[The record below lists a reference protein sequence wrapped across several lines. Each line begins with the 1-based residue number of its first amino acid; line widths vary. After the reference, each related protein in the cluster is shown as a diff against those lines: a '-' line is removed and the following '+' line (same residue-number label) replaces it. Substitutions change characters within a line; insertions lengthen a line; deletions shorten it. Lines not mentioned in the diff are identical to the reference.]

1 MKIVHHN
8 DADGKCA
15 AFWVLQCAHVRSDDS
30 MIDFIEMNYNKKFP
44 LEKVKPNEYVY
55 IVDYSIEPDE
65 MRELLTITSN
75 VVWIDHH
82 ITAIEKYKDFEHI
95 IPGLRVDGTAA
106 CLLTWVYFNRM
117 IVGGNMYFSF
127 LREMCNDAPWF
138 TKLIAD
144 NDVWQFRY
152 GDDTR
157 YFCTAL
163 NSKDLSPMGSVWA
176 KLYSSPEYTR
186 DMIKEGET
194 MMKFRDGWAAGYMKI
209 GFETEFEGHLC
220 YACNLGK
227 CNSDFFKSLPKGK
240 YDIFMPFVFNGDCWN
255 ISLYSEKVDVSEIAK
270 KYGGG
275 GHKGAAGF
283 HWGALPFKKK
293 VSE

>member
-15 AFWVLQCAHVRSDDS
+15 AFWVLQCAHVRRDDS
-30 MIDFIEMNYNKKFP
+30 LIEFIEMNYDKKFP
-44 LEKVKPNEYVY
+44 LKDIKPNEDVY
-55 IVDYSIEPDE
+55 IVDYSIEPCE
-65 MRELLTITSN
+65 MRELLSITPN

-82 ITAIEKYKDFEHI
+82 ITAIEKYKDFDD
-95 IPGLRVDGTAA
+95 IPGLRVDGVAA
-106 CLLTWVYFNRM
+106 CLLTWAYFNAM
-117 IVGGNMYFSF
+117 PNQHLIPY
-127 LREMCNDAPWF
+127 MCKLAPWF

-163 NSKDLSPMGSVWA
+163 NSKDMSPMGPVWA
-176 KLYSSPEYTR
+176 ELYSSPEYTR
-186 DMIKEGET
+186 DMIKEGEI
-194 MMKFRDGWAAGYMKI
+194 MMQFRDGWAAGYMKI

-255 ISLYSEKVDVSEIAK
+255 VSMYSKKVDVSEIAK

-275 GHKGAAGF
+275 GHKGASGF
-283 HWGALPFKKK
+283 HCDVLPFKKK
-293 VSE
+293 VAE